1 MQAVNREG
9 PDPIDVAVGARVRIR
24 RRWLGLSQTQLANA
38 LGITF
43 QQVQKYERGA
53 NRVSASMLVKIAA
66 KLETTVAAL
75 VGEDGS
81 APVEAIIYA
90 QLATPGGTRFRVIG
104 LHPRPPAP
112 GQDTD
117 ARDAEIAIAAR
128 HAAEA
133 PQPTLSIGDFN
144 DVAWSH
150 TSQMFKRI
158 GGYLDPRVGRGR
170 YPTFPAGWPMLR
182 WPLDHVFLSPEFV
195 VISMRVLRNV
205 GSDHLPV
212 SVRLCLAPHVAPVV
226 NEEPVPADAED
237 FAETREIIEDYKAG
251 D

>member
-90 QLATPGGTRFRVIG
+90 QLATPG
-104 LHPRPPAP
+104 A
-112 GQDTD
+112 TD
-117 ARDAEIAIAAR
+117 LLAAFAKISDGEARRAVLTIAQALTGEGAAR
-128 HAAEA
+128 THAAA
-133 PQPTLSIGDFN
+133 
-144 DVAWSH
+144 
-150 TSQMFKRI
+150 
-158 GGYLDPRVGRGR
+158 
-170 YPTFPAGWPMLR
+170 
-182 WPLDHVFLSPEFV
+182 
-195 VISMRVLRNV
+195 
-205 GSDHLPV
+205 
-212 SVRLCLAPHVAPVV
+212 
-226 NEEPVPADAED
+226 
-237 FAETREIIEDYKAG
+237 
-251 D
+251 

>member
-90 QLATPGGTRFRVIG
+90 QLATPG
-104 LHPRPPAP
+104 A
-112 GQDTD
+112 TD
-117 ARDAEIAIAAR
+117 LLAAFAKISDGEARRAVLTITQALSGEASAR
-128 HAAEA
+128 THAAA
-133 PQPTLSIGDFN
+133 
-144 DVAWSH
+144 
-150 TSQMFKRI
+150 
-158 GGYLDPRVGRGR
+158 
-170 YPTFPAGWPMLR
+170 
-182 WPLDHVFLSPEFV
+182 
-195 VISMRVLRNV
+195 
-205 GSDHLPV
+205 
-212 SVRLCLAPHVAPVV
+212 
-226 NEEPVPADAED
+226 
-237 FAETREIIEDYKAG
+237 
-251 D
+251 